1 MRRVALTAAPPEKVG
16 ELRTRLLAWYHHH
29 KRDLPWRGETD
40 PYRIWISEVMLQ
52 QTQVTTVIPYYHR
65 FLERFPTLADL
76 AAAPLETVLK
86 TWEGLGYY
94 ARARNLH
101 RAARELVERHDGCFP
116 TTYAE
121 LRPLPGFGEYTAG
134 AVASIACGEAV
145 PAVDGNVKRVLA
157 RLFALGEDVSRGQAA
172 RQLREIATA
181 LVDPITP
188 GDWTQAVMELGATV
202 CLPQTPK
209 CLLCPL
215 NELCQARLLG
225 LERELPVQPVKKAL
239 PHFDVVAAVLRE
251 NGRLLIAQRPSEG
264 MLGGL
269 WEFPGGKVEAGE
281 TLPEA
286 LRREIREEL
295 GLEIAVGE
303 PIVTVKHSYTHF
315 KITLH
320 AFACRLL
327 AGQPQ
332 ALGVADWR
340 WVTPAELDAF
350 PFPRTDQKIIE
361 ALRAESYQQGP
372 VIWSGSEKS
381 S

>member
-1 MRRVALTAAPPEKVG
+1 MTLATHRFFPKI
-16 ELRTRLLAWYHHH
+16 TRIRSSLLAWYHRH
-29 KRDLPWRGETD
+29 KRNLPWRDETD

-52 QTQVTTVIPYYHR
+52 QTQVATVIPYYHR
-65 FLERFPTLADL
+65 FLERFPTLTDL
-76 AAAPLETVLK
+76 ADASLEAVLK
-86 TWEGLGYY
+86 AWEGLGYY

-101 RAARELVERHDGCFP
+101 RAARELVERHGGHFP
-116 TTYAE
+116 TTYAG

-134 AVASIACGEAV
+134 AVASIAFGEAV

-172 RQLREIATA
+172 RQLREIAAA
-181 LVDPITP
+181 LVDPAAP
-188 GDWTQAVMELGATV
+188 GDWTQALMELGATV

-225 LERELPVQPVKKAL
+225 LERALPLKPVKKAL

-251 NGRLLIAQRPSEG
+251 NGRLLIAQRPPEG

-295 GLEIAVGE
+295 GLEIAVDE

-320 AFACRLL
+320 ALACRLL
-327 AGQPQ
+327 AGQPEP
-332 ALGVADWR
+332 LGVADWR

-372 VIWSGSEKS
+372 VISSGSEKS

>member
-1 MRRVALTAAPPEKVG
+1 MQ
-16 ELRTRLLAWYHHH
+16 RTKDPLQHVTEIRSRLLTWYHHH

-52 QTQVTTVIPYYHR
+52 QTQVATVIPYYHR
-65 FLERFPTLADL
+65 FLERFSTLADL
-76 AAAPLETVLK
+76 AAAPLEAVLK
-86 TWEGLGYY
+86 AWEGLGYY

-101 RAARELVERHDGCFP
+101 RAARELVERYDGRFP

-134 AVASIACGEAV
+134 AVASIAFGEAA

-157 RLFALGEDVSRGQAA
+157 RLFALREDVSRGQAA
-172 RQLREIATA
+172 RQLREIAAA
-181 LVDPITP
+181 LVDPLAP
-188 GDWTQAVMELGATV
+188 GDWTQALMELGATI
-202 CLPQTPK
+202 CLPQTPQ

-215 NELCQARLLG
+215 NELCQAHLLG
-225 LERELPVQPVKKAL
+225 LERELPVKPVKKVL

-251 NGRLLIAQRPSEG
+251 NGRVLIAQRPPEG

-281 TLPEA
+281 TLAGA
-286 LRREIREEL
+286 LQREIREEL
-295 GLEIAVGE
+295 GLEIAVDE

-320 AFACRLL
+320 ALACRLL
-327 AGQPQ
+327 AGWPQ

-340 WVTPAELDAF
+340 WVTLAELDAF
-350 PFPRTDQKIIE
+350 PFPRTDQKIIA
-361 ALRAESYQQGP
+361 ALRRATGEL
-372 VIWSGSEKS
+372 
-381 S
+381 